1 MKNHPK
7 EKREKDQKILKEQ
20 KKFKE

>member
-1 MKNHPK
+1 MKNHLKEKK
-7 EKREKDQKILKEQ
+7 EKRQKILEEQ

>member
-7 EKREKDQKILKEQ
+7 EKKEKSQKTLEEQ